1 MRASTYLFIGTA
13 LTAPALVFGQT
24 AAPQNPQPKTRS
36 ATVEEVVVTARL
48 RTEKLKNIP
57 VAVTALSGKT
67 LKDKQVN
74 TVKDIAA
81 YVPGLTIN
89 SDGVNRAFISI
100 RGVGTTLIDTVQ
112 PGVGIFLNGVYEP
125 DTSYLQTPLVD
136 VERVEVLKGP
146 QGTLFGN
153 NTLGGAINVITRPP
167 GDQVTGGID
176 GALAGPDGYKS
187 VSGFISGPIIPGILE
202 GRLAASDHDQNGF
215 QYNTLTN
222 THDNPLS
229 QKSLD
234 GTLRFSPLDW
244 AVFTLNGDYDRVHGG
259 NTPYFDTTGPY
270 DYTLE
275 GQRNLDNIA
284 TLNYKRAN
292 LTGVFDVEALAT
304 KITSTIAYDESSE
317 TAIADGDYSPIDFL
331 TSQGTV
337 DTVSRSAELR
347 ADTQYTDRLSSLVG
361 IYGQKYTVSDKVTA
375 TIVPYDL
382 TEPTVADSTNINEA
396 IFGNLFYKLTPTI
409 DLSAGLRYD
418 VQRLTATNAENANGY
433 SAHEFEPRFTFTKH
447 WTPDIMTYLSVA
459 RGVRGGGENGPGA
472 PNPVYHGDAVWTYEG
487 GAKFSAFDNR
497 LSVDT
502 DVFYNDYSNFIGQNA
517 LAPSITGVGFV
528 AVNLN
533 SGQAETYGWEAE
545 LHARPTQAWR
555 IDAGI
560 TLLHARVTND
570 NEFMQITGLPLA
582 SDHILFVPDW
592 NFNAGTSYTLPVS
605 DRDNLVFAADV
616 IGKGSRLGSSLNPA
630 VAPFLRAYILVNPSI
645 TWQHSNVALSL
656 FATNIF
662 DTRYV
667 ESYLDQSLLV
677 RAGLPPPIGSDLSI
691 QGDRRRV
698 GVRASYRF

>member
-1 MRASTYLFIGTA
+1 MRAATYLFFGA
-13 LTAPALVFGQT
+13 AMTAPVLALGQ
-24 AAPQNPQPKTRS
+24 APASQSPQPPAKS
-36 ATVEEVVVTARL
+36 GAVEEVVVTARL
-48 RTEKLKNIP
+48 RTEKLKNVP

-89 SDGVNRAFISI
+89 SDSVSRAFISI

-167 GDQVTGGID
+167 GEQVTAGVD

-187 VSGFISGPIIPGILE
+187 ISGFVSGPIIPGILQ
-202 GRLAASDHDQNGF
+202 GRLSASDHDQDGF
-215 QYNTLTN
+215 QENTLTN
-222 THDNPLS
+222 THANPLS

-234 GTLRFSPLDW
+234 GTLRFEPLEW

-259 NTPYFDTTGPY
+259 NTPYFDSTGPY
-270 DYTLE
+270 DYTLHGE
-275 GQRNLDNIA
+275 RNIDNIA
-284 TLNYKRAN
+284 TFTYKRAN
-292 LTGVFDVEALAT
+292 LTGVFDVAALAT
-304 KITSTIAYDESSE
+304 KITATVAYDESNE
-317 TAIADGDYSPIDFL
+317 TAVADGDYSPYDFL
-331 TSQGTV
+331 RSQGTV

-347 ADTQYTDRLSSLVG
+347 ADTQYSDRLSSLVG
-361 IYGQKYTVSDKVTA
+361 IYGQKYTVADKVSVTV
-375 TIVPYDL
+375 VPYDL
-382 TEPTVADSTNINEA
+382 TVPTVADSTNINEA
-396 IFGNLFYKLTPTI
+396 AFGNLFYKLTPTI

-418 VQRLTATNAENANGY
+418 VQRLTATNAANANGY
-433 SAHEFEPRFTFTKH
+433 VAHEFEPRFTFAKH
-447 WTPDIMTYLSVA
+447 WTPEIMTYLSVA

-472 PNPVYHGDAVWTYEG
+472 PNPLYHGDSVWTYEAG
-487 GAKFSAFDNR
+487 TKFSAFGNR

-502 DVFYNDYSNFIGQNA
+502 DVFYNDYSDFIGQNA
-517 LAPSITGVGFV
+517 LAPSTTGAGFV

-570 NEFMQITGLPLA
+570 DEFLRTTGYPL
-582 SDHILFVPDW
+582 SSNHILFVPDW
-592 NFNAGTSYTLPVS
+592 NFNAGTSYTQPIS
-605 DRDNLVFAADV
+605 DDDNLVFAVDV

-630 VAPFLRAYILVNPSI
+630 VAPFLRAYVLTNPSI
-645 TWQHSNVALSL
+645 TWQHKNIAVSL
-656 FATNIF
+656 FATNLF

-677 RAGLPPPIGSDLSI
+677 RAGVPPPIGSDLSI

-698 GVRASYRF
+698 GLRASYRF